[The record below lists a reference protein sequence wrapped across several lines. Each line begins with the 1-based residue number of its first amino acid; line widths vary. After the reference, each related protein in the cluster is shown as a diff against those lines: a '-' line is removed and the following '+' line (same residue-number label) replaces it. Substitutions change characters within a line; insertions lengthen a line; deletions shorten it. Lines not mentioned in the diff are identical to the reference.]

1 MLYCGLLFYHSPDN
15 YLKYYLSN
23 IIRCLQFLLYI
34 YNSVIY
40 IKYYNKCTRYL
51 SCNFFQQISTFLNP
65 LLTPFEYL
73 ILMTIFANCIA
84 LAIYTPYPKGDS
96 NDLNNAL
103 VSTKLHSYVKFVV
116 VDCSLNVTVII
127 YDTNCF
133 AANCLDFSVSIGIL
147 KNIKV
152 GRAISV
158 QITSVS
164 AVGILSGEVD
174 NLLSNPEN
182 TLSVPDC

>member
-1 MLYCGLLFYHSPDN
+1 M
-15 YLKYYLSN
+15 
-23 IIRCLQFLLYI
+23 
-34 YNSVIY
+34 
-40 IKYYNKCTRYL
+40 
-51 SCNFFQQISTFLNP
+51 
-65 LLTPFEYL
+65 
-73 ILMTIFANCIA
+73 
-84 LAIYTPYPKGDS
+84 
-96 NDLNNAL
+96 
-103 VSTKLHSYVKFVV
+103 
-116 VDCSLNVTVII
+116 TVII

-174 NLLSNPEN
+174 NVLSNPDN